1 MFSHRWKSG
10 GGAATHHDHG
20 HLQAPSPNAPP
31 ALPARAEGTLWPR
44 ILQIAPAWPS
54 MVPPINFY
62 PMGLRQLTCLT
73 QHAHVKTGLDDA
85 SFRRRHRELGI
96 QCP

>member
-1 MFSHRWKSG
+1 
-10 GGAATHHDHG
+10 
-20 HLQAPSPNAPP
+20 
-31 ALPARAEGTLWPR
+31 
-44 ILQIAPAWPS
+44 

-85 SFRRRHRELGI
+85 SFPRRHRELGI
-96 QCP
+96 QCPYSDVRPAV